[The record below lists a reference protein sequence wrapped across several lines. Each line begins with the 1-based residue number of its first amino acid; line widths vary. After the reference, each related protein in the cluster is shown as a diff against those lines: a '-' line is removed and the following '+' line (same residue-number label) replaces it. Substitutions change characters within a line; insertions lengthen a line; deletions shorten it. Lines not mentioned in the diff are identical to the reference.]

1 MTDKEKVI
9 NELQQEIDR
18 VEYMSERYP
27 DPEFGVP
34 AVVDVQLLRDTL
46 ELLKEQEPEEDEM
59 ESNVKQED
67 VATIMNLI
75 EKALRKT
82 GYQTV
87 GYDNTCIWLQVFIDR
102 R

>member
-1 MTDKEKVI
+1 MIDKEKVM

-18 VEYMSERYP
+18 VEYISERYP
-27 DPEFGVP
+27 DPELGVP
-34 AVVDVQLLRDTL
+34 AVVDVQLLRDAL
-46 ELLKEQEPEEDEM
+46 ELLKEQESEEDEA
-59 ESNVKQED
+59 ESNVRQED

-75 EKALRKT
+75 EKAFRKT
-82 GYQTV
+82 NYQTV